1 MSQAVFPT
9 EVSDELFIPN
19 QEVKVERRKAYLTS
33 LKSKRKNVLLMRR
46 VHSPHFEVRAYFERN
61 RMLQRLVGDAVTEAN
76 SDEGKQELD
85 VSDGSN
91 VSSEPFSEEITL
103 VSVNSQKTGRRMLRG
118 NVLSSDGDDDIRADV
133 SPNLDERAESNIK
146 LGANGEESN

>member
-1 MSQAVFPT
+1 
-9 EVSDELFIPN
+9 
-19 QEVKVERRKAYLTS
+19 
-33 LKSKRKNVLLMRR
+33 MRR
-46 VHSPHFEVRAYFERN
+46 VHSPHFEVRACFERN
-61 RMLQRLVGDAVTEAN
+61 RMSQRLVGDAVTEAN

-91 VSSEPFSEEITL
+91 VSSEPVSEKTTL
-103 VSVNSQKTGRRMLRG
+103 VSVNNPKTGRRMLRG

-133 SPNLDERAESNIK
+133 SPNLDERAESNIE